1 MTTLHNPP
9 LTARPLA
16 RPLFLRLIHT
26 AIRLE
31 QPRFARQA
39 CLNWLSAYPG
49 DLPAC
54 LLYAQ
59 ILIQLGHA
67 EQALPILER
76 LCHTDPEYLDAAR
89 ARLQA
94 EQAQK
99 SQLTSQAKS
108 GRKKLR
114 RPQVSGNETLAW
126 VLALGGSMATEK
138 AAIPVADAQASGQP
152 AWSEVVRQARL
163 ALQSYPASDQ
173 AEAALDKAE
182 SDLIP
187 VLADEPATPL
197 VGITHLRLLK
207 ARNMPAEGL
216 RSLAEYYQK
225 RWPECLQF
233 QLLLADALMET
244 GHTDQA
250 VALLHRVAAHDLTG
264 QVANRLWG
272 AAHPYRNLW
281 PDHLELTLDIP
292 IPAQIAAVL
301 GWNQLPLGVQPAEE
315 PGQPEVEE
323 ELPASIPKGLVSAP
337 PPEDNEPPPEEST
350 QKVRVPPPPIFST
363 IPETLRSVQA
373 ELERVAENLHQPGL
387 ARTDGRFPV
396 YVIMTTRHG
405 LSSQY
410 GAGAAAIQTELD
422 GLAQAVQAR
431 RDWRAMVFYADEGLP
446 PDVRAARPNDPWS
459 LKLSLTDLDA
469 YLGRKGEMIGAVLLV
484 GGPEVVPFH
493 HLPNPVDDAD
503 DYVPSDNPYA
513 TRDENYFVP
522 EWPIGRLPGGNS
534 SDASA
539 LVDLLASLRSR
550 HAAMSG
556 RRGVPKRNWL
566 LVFLSWLLRRP
577 DLLGLSKH
585 KNPSFG
591 YTAAVWRKAS
601 QMVFRPIGDQGALRS
616 SPPLSANGTPSQPI
630 PSGRLAYFNLH
641 GLVDAVEWYGQS
653 EAISQEPASP
663 GEAGGTSLDYPVA
676 LRPQDIVN
684 SGHAPEVVFSEA
696 CYGAH
701 ILGKT
706 VEEAIALKFIQ
717 SGSQAVVGSTCTA
730 YGSINTP
737 LTAADF
743 LGHAFWNA
751 LKQGSPAGEALRRA
765 KFSLAREMHRRQGFL
780 DGEDQKTLISFV
792 LYGDPLAQ
800 PLGQIRQAKG
810 AYLPAVMRSL
820 KPPNGVKTVCDR
832 ARQEDQENPVPE
844 EMIDQIKGI
853 VEQYL
858 PGMAGAH
865 VALSH
870 EHTDCGVKGHECP
883 TGQLRARAIGKGN
896 VAAQSDL
903 PEQENPSPSQRS
915 IVVLS
920 KEVNGEMHV
929 HRHYARI
936 TLDENNKLVKLVVS
950 R

>member
-1 MTTLHNPP
+1 
-9 LTARPLA
+9 
-16 RPLFLRLIHT
+16 
-26 AIRLE
+26 
-31 QPRFARQA
+31 
-39 CLNWLSAYPG
+39 
-49 DLPAC
+49 
-54 LLYAQ
+54 
-59 ILIQLGHA
+59 
-67 EQALPILER
+67 
-76 LCHTDPEYLDAAR
+76 
-89 ARLQA
+89 
-94 EQAQK
+94 
-99 SQLTSQAKS
+99 
-108 GRKKLR
+108 
-114 RPQVSGNETLAW
+114 
-126 VLALGGSMATEK
+126 
-138 AAIPVADAQASGQP
+138 
-152 AWSEVVRQARL
+152 
-163 ALQSYPASDQ
+163 
-173 AEAALDKAE
+173 
-182 SDLIP
+182 
-187 VLADEPATPL
+187 
-197 VGITHLRLLK
+197 
-207 ARNMPAEGL
+207 
-216 RSLAEYYQK
+216 
-225 RWPECLQF
+225 
-233 QLLLADALMET
+233 
-244 GHTDQA
+244 
-250 VALLHRVAAHDLTG
+250 
-264 QVANRLWG
+264 
-272 AAHPYRNLW
+272 
-281 PDHLELTLDIP
+281 
-292 IPAQIAAVL
+292 
-301 GWNQLPLGVQPAEE
+301 
-315 PGQPEVEE
+315 
-323 ELPASIPKGLVSAP
+323 
-337 PPEDNEPPPEEST
+337 
-350 QKVRVPPPPIFST
+350 
-363 IPETLRSVQA
+363 
-373 ELERVAENLHQPGL
+373 
-387 ARTDGRFPV
+387 
-396 YVIMTTRHG
+396 
-405 LSSQY
+405 
-410 GAGAAAIQTELD
+410 
-422 GLAQAVQAR
+422 
-431 RDWRAMVFYADEGLP
+431 
-446 PDVRAARPNDPWS
+446 
-459 LKLSLTDLDA
+459 
-469 YLGRKGEMIGAVLLV
+469 
-484 GGPEVVPFH
+484 
-493 HLPNPVDDAD
+493 
-503 DYVPSDNPYA
+503 
-513 TRDENYFVP
+513 
-522 EWPIGRLPGGNS
+522 
-534 SDASA
+534 
-539 LVDLLASLRSR
+539 
-550 HAAMSG
+550 
-556 RRGVPKRNWL
+556 
-566 LVFLSWLLRRP
+566 
-577 DLLGLSKH
+577 
-585 KNPSFG
+585 
-591 YTAAVWRKAS
+591 
-601 QMVFRPIGDQGALRS
+601 
-616 SPPLSANGTPSQPI
+616 
-630 PSGRLAYFNLH
+630 
-641 GLVDAVEWYGQS
+641 LVDAVEWYGQS

-844 EMIDQIKGI
+844 EMINQIKGI